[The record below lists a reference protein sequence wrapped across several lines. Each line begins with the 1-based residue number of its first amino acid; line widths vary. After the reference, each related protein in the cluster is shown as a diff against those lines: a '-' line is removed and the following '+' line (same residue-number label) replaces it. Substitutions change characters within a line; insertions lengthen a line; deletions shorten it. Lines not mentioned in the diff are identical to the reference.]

1 MIEART
7 NSNANNYTYKNAAQT
22 DAGPMHKIKLK
33 EVIELGDNTRSYN
46 FEKPADLSWTEGA
59 HTHLA
64 HEVFMVDGVLDK
76 GLVRHMS
83 INTLPEEGYIGVTTR
98 VPGSM
103 SKYKTFMD
111 DMVPGKEMFIFK
123 TQNHMPLRREDKN
136 IVLISMGVGISTM
149 RPYIMRYLSD
159 PMGIKSMTNINIDR
173 GPYIY
178 KEELDGIRHEGF
190 NNVYAD
196 SRVKLFESVD
206 ASIHLT
212 DSLYY
217 LVGSDAFIGEI
228 SKHLLGRGVHKS
240 AIMIDKHAEKREFFN
255 L

>member
-1 MIEART
+1 MIQTHT
-7 NSNANNYTYKNAAQT
+7 NKSASNYTYKNAVET
-22 DAGPMHKIKLK
+22 NAGPMYKIKLK
-33 EVIELGDNTRSYN
+33 EVIELGHNTRSYN
-46 FEKPADLSWTEGA
+46 FEKPKDLSWSEGA

-64 HEVFMVDGVLDK
+64 HEIFMVDGHIDK

-103 SKYKTFMD
+103 SKYKKFMD

-149 RPYIMRYLSD
+149 RPYIMRYLDDSR
-159 PMGIKSMTNINIDR
+159 GIKNMTNINVDR
-173 GPYIY
+173 GSFVYKDELEGIDQPGFQNIY
-178 KEELDGIRHEGF
+178 T
-190 NNVYAD
+190 D
-196 SRVKLFESVD
+196 SRTGLFQAVD
-206 ASIHLT
+206 ASVHLT

-217 LVGSDAFIGEI
+217 LVGSDAFLSEV
-228 SKHLLGRGVHKS
+228 SRHLLMRGIHKS
-240 AIMIDKHAEKREFFN
+240 SIMIDKHVEKREIFN